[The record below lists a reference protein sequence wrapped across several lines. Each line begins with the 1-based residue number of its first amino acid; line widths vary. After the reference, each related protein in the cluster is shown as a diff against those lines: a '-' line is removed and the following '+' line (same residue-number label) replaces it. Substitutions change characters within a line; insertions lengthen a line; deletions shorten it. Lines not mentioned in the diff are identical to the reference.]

1 MIVIPDC
8 DISNKIFEI
17 MSYSHIPKI
26 CRAIFMVFIG
36 SEQRK
41 KGSHGFSVRS
51 LGKAFRESNNY
62 ATYFV
67 GSSSTFVGLAALAE
81 AGAEP
86 RAEPGPEVAGI
97 PTADDISLDI
107 ATKYGIR

>member
-1 MIVIPDC
+1 LIVIPDC

-26 CRAIFMVFIG
+26 CRAIFMVFMH
-36 SEQRK
+36 SDQRK

-51 LGKAFRESNNY
+51 LGKAFRESKKSE
-62 ATYFV
+62 TYLV
-67 GSSSTFVGLAALAE
+67 GSSSTFVGVAALAE

-86 RAEPGPEVAGI
+86 GVEPAGK
-97 PTADDISLDI
+97 AGAAGVSEAI
-107 ATKYGIR
+107 ATKYGIK